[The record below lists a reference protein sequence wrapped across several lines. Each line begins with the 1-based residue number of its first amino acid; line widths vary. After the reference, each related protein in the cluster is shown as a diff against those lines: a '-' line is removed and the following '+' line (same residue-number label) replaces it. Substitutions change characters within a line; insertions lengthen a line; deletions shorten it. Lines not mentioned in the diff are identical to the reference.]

1 MMTVMGLHLT
11 SFGIEFQTEEE
22 AKENE
27 RSPSVALLCAGLL
40 RGGMVYELER
50 VLRVC
55 NGFMQHV
62 SDI

>member
-1 MMTVMGLHLT
+1 M
-11 SFGIEFQTEEE
+11 EFQTEEE
-22 AKENE
+22 AERSE

-55 NGFMQHV
+55 DVFFCSITATYNGAVLLRQW
-62 SDI
+62 